1 MCVCVCGVCVCD
13 SERERE
19 RESVINDIQIV
30 KQNVYLLIAKTEASI
45 LF

>member
-1 MCVCVCGVCVCD
+1 MRMWGVCVCVTA
-13 SERERE
+13 RESE

-30 KQNVYLLIAKTEASI
+30 KHNVYLLIAKTEASI